1 MAITGTGQRRAAA
14 SMLLLTAVL
23 AGCAQSDASTTPET
37 TENTMT
43 TASESPAQFSA
54 IQGRLEQLL
63 PPLQDSSAQA
73 GADMELVTLR
83 EVSCLRPEI
92 KEQNQQTSWEGLLRG
107 TPANTEAANAALDEI
122 SAVLQAE
129 GWALTDESNK
139 PDEEVGTI
147 RLLYFEQDGL
157 HITARHDLAGEADL
171 PSTLEV
177 LAASGCVD
185 HPEDHQMLR
194 STLDPDY
201 GLYHPNYTDGDD

>member
-1 MAITGTGQRRAAA
+1 MPQIAGPGQRRAAA
-14 SMLLLTAVL
+14 SLLLLAALL
-23 AGCAQSDASTTPET
+23 AGCAQASTAPET

-43 TASESPAQFSA
+43 PAIESPAQSAA

-63 PPLQDSSAQA
+63 PPLQESSAQA
-73 GADMELVTLR
+73 GVDMEIINLR
-83 EVSCLRPEI
+83 ETSCLRPEI
-92 KEQNQQTSWEGLLRG
+92 QEQNQQTSWEGVLHG
-107 TPANTEAANAALDEI
+107 TPADTTAANAALDQI
-122 SAVLQAE
+122 SAFLQAE
-129 GWALTDESNK
+129 GWALTDESSK

-171 PSTLEV
+171 PSTLQV

-194 STLDPDY
+194 SPLDPDY
-201 GLYHPNYTDGDD
+201 GKSHPNYTDGD